1 MSHTSDSDITNLQK
15 IGELTDKIVKLEA
28 LLEQREKEKSVLTNR
43 IQKFE
48 KGLANLQAGIFE
60 WDITTQR
67 LFLSL
72 SSCADLVEYIDNTNP
87 PPDYLKKL
95 VSPEVYLVL
104 QSKWLALVNGKSEA
118 EYVTLELRTPGQ
130 DLMKMRVYAMLHRDE
145 KYNPQKVSGFIM
157 KHQPGQWTPDLMEDF
172 EVFETLPVG
181 IVCLDIRSGNLISAN
196 EKARQIL
203 QINDEFAFS
212 DDDPFNKIDWSEITD
227 ELIEKDFIQR
237 KEVEIRLADGSK
249 KWILFSGKPSGGHA
263 LYATILDFT
272 DIKNTI
278 NELQKVNFELDNFV
292 YHASHDLRAPLRTV
306 LGLLSLLK
314 QETSKQ
320 ERVRCVELIEG
331 TINRLD
337 TLVVDLLSISRNN
350 RTQQRFMELNFMVEV
365 NIAVSNFYH
374 VGNTRNLEIITKV
387 SQPVRYVSDLTR
399 IRIILNNLIS
409 NAIKYRRH
417 HLEHS
422 FIEIRIWV
430 DSENAHIEIEDN
442 GEGIDQDKLG
452 HIFEMFYRASERS
465 EGSGLGL
472 YIVKDVVEKLDGVIE
487 VVSEKGAGT
496 TFTVTLPNHYTP
508 PVP

>member
-1 MSHTSDSDITNLQK
+1 MSQRSGSDIINRQK
-15 IGELTDKIVKLEA
+15 IGELTDKIARLEA
-28 LLEQREKEKSVLTNR
+28 LLEQREKEKLALTER
-43 IQKFE
+43 VQKFE

-60 WDITTQR
+60 WDLASQR

-87 PPDYLKKL
+87 PPEYLKKL
-95 VSPEVYLVL
+95 VAPEVYLVL
-104 QSKWLALVNGKSEA
+104 QNKWLALICGKSEA
-118 EYVTLELRTPGQ
+118 EYVSFELKMPGY
-130 DLMKMRVYAMLHRDE
+130 DLLKMRVYAMLHRDDQQQ
-145 KYNPQKVSGFIM
+145 PQKVSGFIM
-157 KHQPGQWTPDLMEDF
+157 KHQTGQWALDLMEDF

-203 QINDEFAFS
+203 QINDEYPFS

-227 ELIEKDFIQR
+227 ELFEKDFIQR
-237 KEVEIRLADGSK
+237 KEVEIRLADGTK

-263 LYATILDFT
+263 MYATILDFT

-278 NELQKVNFELDNFV
+278 SELQKVNFELDNFV

-314 QETSKQ
+314 EETSKQ

-331 TINRLD
+331 TVNRLD

-350 RTQQRFMELNFMVEV
+350 RTQQRFVDFNFMVEV
-365 NIAVSNFYH
+365 NTAVSNFYH
-374 VGNTRNLEIITKV
+374 VGNTRNLEIKTKI

-399 IRIILNNLIS
+399 VRIILNNLIS

-417 HLEHS
+417 HLSHS
-422 FIEIRIWV
+422 FVDIRIWV
-430 DSENAHIEIEDN
+430 DEENAYIEIEDN
-442 GEGIDQDKLG
+442 GEGVDQDKLG
-452 HIFEMFYRASERS
+452 RIFDMFYRASEKS

-472 YIVKDVVEKLDGVIE
+472 YIVKDVVEKLNGTIE
-487 VVSEKGAGT
+487 VVSEKGVGT
-496 TFTVTLPNHYTP
+496 TFTVTLPNHYKP
-508 PVP
+508 PVA